1 MSVVQI
7 IARQKNKPNVF
18 CPKMPIFAEKHQFFS
33 QKLPIFAKKCPFLSA
48 TKEDGWST
56 TKESNWS
63 AAKEDSRSAAK
74 EDSWSATKKMTGLQH
89 RKIGLAVCVKIIRG
103 FQSF

>member
-33 QKLPIFAKKCPFLSA
+33 QKLPIFAKKYIMNESQLK
-48 TKEDGWST
+48 KEV
-56 TKESNWS
+56 ESNFDS
-63 AAKEDSRSAAK
+63 ANKRALGAIQVLRKPLRGGRGSVK
-74 EDSWSATKKMTGLQH
+74 CLHWLTGH
-89 RKIGLAVCVKIIRG
+89 N
-103 FQSF
+103 